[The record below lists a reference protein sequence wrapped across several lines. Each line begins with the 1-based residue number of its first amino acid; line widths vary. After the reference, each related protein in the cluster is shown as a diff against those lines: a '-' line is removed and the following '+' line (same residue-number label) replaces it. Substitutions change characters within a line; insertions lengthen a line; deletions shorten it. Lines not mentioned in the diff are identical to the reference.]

1 MFKMILLALAMVSS
15 VGCQT
20 TPAYRTKT
28 TVYYERPDN
37 KDGVLGAK
45 LEISYP

>member
-1 MFKMILLALAMVSS
+1 MFKFIMLALSLVTS
-15 VGCQT
+15 VGCQA
-20 TPAYRTKT
+20 PQPRVKT

-37 KDGVLGAK
+37 KDGMLGAK

>member
-1 MFKMILLALAMVSS
+1 MFKLILLALAMVTS
-15 VGCQT
+15 VGCQSS
-20 TPAYRTKT
+20 PPPRVKT

-37 KDGVLGAK
+37 KDGMLGAK